1 MPSPAFRVEMG
12 VPGATESAVIANRPA
27 PLALRPTGV
36 PSNLARKRVSM
47 RYELAISLRYFRS
60 RRSDGA
66 MTFISWVAALGVTL
80 GVAALVVAMAV
91 MNGYRA
97 NLTRAMSGALPH
109 LRLYPS
115 VLGSLPP
122 VETLKTLFTGSVQ
135 PVSIS
140 SYVRHQT
147 LIRGPHLGKGEV
159 RGVLIRG
166 IDPAVESKVPDLLA
180 FVRDGSPGWAELPW
194 EDRQERARKVL
205 LGLKTPR
212 GDGIAPV
219 LLSPRLAK
227 LLGVKLGDRLIPLKF
242 PEDGSGFT
250 PLPLPT
256 RLEAAGF
263 FELGIPSVDELFML
277 MDLDQVAKVFP
288 EARLQ
293 RAVGFRFPDPL
304 DAMTAEGELRL
315 ALARRGISA
324 HVYSW
329 INDNRQLFET
339 INLQRWML
347 FGVLLLIVILALF
360 GMASGL
366 VMMVA
371 EKSREITVL
380 RALGARGGAI
390 YRIFMVQG
398 LLIGLVG
405 TGMGVAL
412 GLGASWALDT
422 FDIFTI
428 PPGVYPGSDRV
439 PVRVEW
445 LDVAMVAGAAIV
457 ISLITTYIPAR
468 KAASILPVD
477 GLRGE

>member
-1 MPSPAFRVEMG
+1 
-12 VPGATESAVIANRPA
+12 
-27 PLALRPTGV
+27 
-36 PSNLARKRVSM
+36 
-47 RYELAISLRYFRS
+47 
-60 RRSDGA
+60 
-66 MTFISWVAALGVTL
+66 MTFISWVAAGGVTL

-109 LRLYPS
+109 LTLYP
-115 VLGSLPP
+115 LEPGGIPP
-122 VETLKTLFTGSVQ
+122 ESTLRELFTGSVQ

-140 SYVRHQT
+140 SYVRHET
-147 LIRGPHLGKGEV
+147 LIKGPHSGKGGV

-166 IDPAVESKVPDLLA
+166 IDPTAESRVPDLLA
-180 FVRDGSPGWAELPW
+180 FIRDAHPGWGQLPW
-194 EDRQERARKVL
+194 EDRLERARKVL
-205 LGLKTPR
+205 LRLKTPR

-219 LLSPRLAK
+219 LLSPRLAE

-277 MDLDQVAKVFP
+277 MDVNQVEKIFP
-288 EARLQ
+288 EAKLL
-293 RAVGFRFPDPL
+293 RAVGFRFPEPL

-315 ALARRGISA
+315 ALERRGIAAYVS
-324 HVYSW
+324 SW
-329 INDNRQLFET
+329 LNDNRQLFET

-347 FGVLLLIVILALF
+347 FLVLLLIVILALF

-380 RALGARGGAI
+380 RSLGARGGAI

-398 LLIGLVG
+398 LLIGLAG
-405 TGMGVAL
+405 TLMGMVL
-412 GLGASWALDT
+412 GLGVCWALDT
-422 FDIFTI
+422 FAIFTI

-445 LDVAMVAGAAIV
+445 LDVSMVVGAAIV
-457 ISLITTYIPAR
+457 ISLITTYLPAR
-468 KAASILPVD
+468 KAAAIQPAD
-477 GLRGE
+477 GLRGD

>member
-1 MPSPAFRVEMG
+1 
-12 VPGATESAVIANRPA
+12 
-27 PLALRPTGV
+27 
-36 PSNLARKRVSM
+36 M

-263 FELGIPSVDELFML
+263 TVPRDSCGDPGSAIFWLTDASPAALERARAFLDLGLRRRILVLGSAP
-277 MDLDQVAKVFP
+277 DQW
-288 EARLQ
+288 ARLG
-293 RAVGFRFPDPL
+293 AVVVDDPE
-304 DAMTAEGELRL
+304 D
-315 ALARRGISA
+315 
-324 HVYSW
+324 
-329 INDNRQLFET
+329 FET
-339 INLQRWML
+339 LRER
-347 FGVLLLIVILALF
+347 VL
-360 GMASGL
+360 
-366 VMMVA
+366 
-371 EKSREITVL
+371 E
-380 RALGARGGAI
+380 
-390 YRIFMVQG
+390 
-398 LLIGLVG
+398 
-405 TGMGVAL
+405 
-412 GLGASWALDT
+412 
-422 FDIFTI
+422 
-428 PPGVYPGSDRV
+428 
-439 PVRVEW
+439 
-445 LDVAMVAGAAIV
+445 
-457 ISLITTYIPAR
+457 
-468 KAASILPVD
+468 AASILTEHRDEPAKNPD
-477 GLRGE
+477 SLRR